1 MKIERLNENQIRCTL
16 TREDLQGR
24 EIRLSELAYG
34 SEKARRLFHD
44 MMEEARHT
52 VGFDTENSPLMIEA
66 IPLAPDSLS
75 LIITR
80 VDDPEELDTRF
91 ARFTRSDNAPVQAG
105 IAALPGADD
114 VLELFNKL
122 FEAKNP
128 ASEEAAS
135 GDAAPAE
142 PQGAEHTDAGISD
155 PGAPAINLT
164 QAFRFR
170 TLDDVIE
177 AARSTAAC
185 FDGENTL
192 YRTPD
197 EDGSLHL
204 VIRQSGMTAE
214 AFNRFCN
221 MLSEFGSGE
230 VFSPARAAWLDEH
243 GCVLVRSRALQQ
255 LRDL

>member
-91 ARFTRSDNAPVQAG
+91 ARFTRSDGDPSGTG
-105 IAALPGADD
+105 IASLPGADD
-114 VLELFNKL
+114 VLELFNRL
-122 FEAKNP
+122 FEAK
-128 ASEEAAS
+128 AS
-135 GDAAPAE
+135 GNAEAVSEDSPRADEQAEAPAE
-142 PQGAEHTDAGISD
+142 GISSGSD
-155 PGAPAINLT
+155 GPEIDLV
-164 QAFRFR
+164 QSFCFRD
-170 TLDDVIE
+170 LDDVIE

-185 FDGENTL
+185 YDGDNTL
-192 YRTPD
+192 YRIPD
-197 EDGSLHL
+197 EDNSLHL
-204 VIRQSGMTAE
+204 LIRQSGMTAE

-221 MLSEFGSGE
+221 MLSEFGSAE
-230 VFSPARAAWLDEH
+230 KFSPARAAWLEEH
-243 GCVLVRSRALQQ
+243 GCILVRSRALQQ
-255 LRDL
+255 LREL